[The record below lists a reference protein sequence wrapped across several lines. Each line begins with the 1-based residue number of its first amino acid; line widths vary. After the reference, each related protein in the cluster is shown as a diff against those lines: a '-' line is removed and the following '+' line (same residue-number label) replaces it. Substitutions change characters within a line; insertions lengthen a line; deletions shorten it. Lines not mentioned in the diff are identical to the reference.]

1 MKKII
6 LAITITLGAL
16 QAQNVVIYDTQETNT
31 PISKPN
37 HPTTDIY

>member
-6 LAITITLGAL
+6 LAITIMLGAL
-16 QAQNVVIYDTQETNT
+16 QADSVVHYDVQETNT